1 MTTKERSEYSPS
13 LFFHEYFVGK
23 EEEEEE
29 GEFPAQETPDNTKPY
44 AVNAERR
51 TNRRQGM

>member
-1 MTTKERSEYSPS
+1 MLSMPQVFEQS
-13 LFFHEYFVGK
+13 LLLFHEYFVGK
-23 EEEEEE
+23 EGE
-29 GEFPAQETPDNTKPY
+29 GEFPAEVTPDNTKPY